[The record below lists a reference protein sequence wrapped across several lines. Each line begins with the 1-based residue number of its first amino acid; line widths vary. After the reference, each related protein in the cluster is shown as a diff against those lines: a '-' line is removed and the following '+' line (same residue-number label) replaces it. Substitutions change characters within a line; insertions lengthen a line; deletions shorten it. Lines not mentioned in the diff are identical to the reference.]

1 MKPLTRSKMGR
12 YGQSELG
19 RVGQRLLAL
28 SLLSLP
34 AALGMGACSP
44 EVKKVPFGDGGSGGS
59 GGTPIP
65 AGNEVLIEQCGADG
79 SLCGEGCCPAGNVCS
94 DFGRCIPDTEC
105 TDSSECTSDSTCA
118 QGRCQPWDVYP
129 DGFRFNR
136 ACRDSVDLPSV
147 VPTVQ
152 CRWPGDTVPSI
163 QPEMV
168 QVIGTPMVM
177 DFDSDNDPETIEPS
191 IVFISYSGPFNAN
204 TGVIRVINGKT
215 CELQDTIEG
224 QFPFTPEVPLALGD
238 INNDG
243 RPDIIAADEEQVGAA
258 IRSGI
263 AVFEL
268 AGTGPDP
275 KFQPMPRGRLRS
287 SGTGIIKGFALAD
300 IDDDE
305 YPEIF
310 TEKTMLRFDVAQ
322 DALVDVTALQP
333 SSVGVGGVSR
343 PELTM
348 LEPPTVTDIDGDRIA
363 EVVTPQG
370 IFTWNSTARA
380 FEDKSR
386 GGTQALWN
394 GNDADPEGAFMAMAN
409 LEEWPTGLQGAV
421 DSVELV
427 VVGHNGK
434 VWVRTVD
441 GQVRFLMQ
449 TPGLAG
455 SPPVIA
461 DFDGDGRMEFAS
473 GGLDT
478 VTVFDLDCTPT
489 FFNERGCEDGRG
501 EARPDGVLWEGR
513 VQGARSGLA
522 VFDFDGDG
530 RSEVVYGDQCFMRV
544 YDGGTGEVLFSAPRR
559 STTQWEYPVIADTDG
574 DGSSKIVT
582 ASNDN
587 DPTVTC
593 DATDLRNDNATVES
607 EPTHGIT
614 VWAEANNRWAGS
626 RHVWNQHNYYI
637 TNVRDDGTI
646 PKMSEVDTHWEPG
659 FPNTYRQNVQGSS
672 GRSLSLGDV
681 TTTGDPA
688 VACNERAGTAEVK
701 IDLCNRGSVD
711 LAPNAT
717 EIALVREDAPTT
729 VLCQE
734 RNQQAIGVGTC
745 VTVACQ
751 IDVPPRAEP
760 FNLMILGDPADQVHE
775 CSESNNRSL
784 ISRVSCT
791 GVID

>member
-1 MKPLTRSKMGR
+1 
-12 YGQSELG
+12 
-19 RVGQRLLAL
+19 LLAL
-28 SLLSLP
+28 SLTSLP
-34 AALGMGACSP
+34 VAFGMGACSP
-44 EVKKVPFGDGGSGGS
+44 EAPPLVIPDGVGGS

-65 AGNEVLIEQCGADG
+65 EGSPLADQCGSDG
-79 SLCGEGCCPAGNVCS
+79 TLCGDGCCVAGNVCS
-94 DFGRCIPDTEC
+94 EFGRCIPDTEC
-105 TDSSECTSDSTCA
+105 TDSSECTADSTCA
-118 QGRCQPWDVYP
+118 QGRCQPWDIFP
-129 DGFRFNR
+129 DGFRYNR
-136 ACRDSVDLPSV
+136 ACRDAVDLPSV

-152 CRWPGDTVPSI
+152 CSWPGATPPAI
-163 QPEMV
+163 EPEMV
-168 QVIGTPMVM
+168 QVIGTPMVV
-177 DFDSDNDPETIEPS
+177 DFDSDNDPSTIEPS
-191 IVFISYSGPFNAN
+191 IVFISYAGPFNNN
-204 TGVIRVINGKT
+204 TGVIRVIDGKT
-215 CELQDTIEG
+215 CALQDTIQG

-243 RPDIIAADEEQVGAA
+243 KPDIIAADEEPLGAA

-268 AGTGPDP
+268 ASSGPTPKFRPMQNGRIRSGGTGTI
-275 KFQPMPRGRLRS
+275 R
-287 SGTGIIKGFALAD
+287 GFALAD
-300 IDDDE
+300 IDDDD

-310 TEKTMLRFDVAQ
+310 TEKTMLRFDVPQ
-322 DALVDVTALQP
+322 SSLVDVTALLP
-333 SSVGVGGVSR
+333 SVVGTVASR

-348 LEPPTVTDIDGDRIA
+348 LEPPTITDIDGDHIA

-370 IFTWNSTARA
+370 IFTWNSLTRS
-380 FEDKSR
+380 FEDKTR
-386 GGTQALWN
+386 GGTAPLWN
-394 GNDADPEGAFMAMAN
+394 GNDDDAEGAFIAMAN
-409 LEEWPTGLQGAV
+409 LENWPTGLPGAV
-421 DSVELV
+421 DSAELV
-427 VVGHNGK
+427 VIGHNGK

-478 VTVFDLDCTPT
+478 LTVFDLDCTPT
-489 FFNERGCEDGRG
+489 FFNERGCEGGRG
-501 EARPDGVLWEGR
+501 EQRANGVLWEGQ

-544 YDGGTGEVLFSAPRR
+544 YDGASGDVLFSAPRR

-587 DPTVTC
+587 DPTVSC
-593 DATDLRNDNATVES
+593 PLTDPRNQNTTVQAQA
-607 EPTHGIT
+607 THGVT
-614 VWAEANNRWAGS
+614 VWKEANNRWAGS
-626 RHVWNQHNYYI
+626 RHIWNQHNYYI

-646 PKMSEVDTHWEPG
+646 PKMSEVEPHWEAG
-659 FPNTYRQNVQGSS
+659 FPNTFRQNVQGAT
-672 GRSLSLGDV
+672 GRSLSLADV
-681 TTTGDPA
+681 TTAGVPTID
-688 VACNERAGTAEVK
+688 CNERAGTAQVT
-701 IDLCNRGSVD
+701 IDLCNRGSITLQPD
-711 LAPNAT
+711 ET

-734 RNQQAIGVGTC
+734 RNAVAISAGQCISVSCG
-745 VTVACQ
+745 
-751 IDVPPRAEP
+751 IDAPPRTEP
-760 FNLMILGDPADQVHE
+760 FNLLILGDPADQVHE
-775 CSESNNRSL
+775 CAEGNNRSV

-791 GVID
+791 GSID

>member
-1 MKPLTRSKMGR
+1 MGR
-12 YGQSELG
+12 IGRGELG
-19 RVGQRLLAL
+19 VTGQRLLAP
-28 SLLSLP
+28 SLVSL
-34 AALGMGACSP
+34 AFALGAGACSP
-44 EVKKVPFGDGGSGGS
+44 EPEKLIIPPGGSGGS
-59 GGTPIP
+59 EGTPIP
-65 AGNEVLIEQCGADG
+65 PDQQGLIDRCGEDG
-79 SLCGEGCCPAGNVCS
+79 TLCGTGCCLAGNVCS
-94 DFGRCIPDTEC
+94 EFNRCIPDTEC
-105 TDSSECTSDSTCA
+105 TDSSDCTADSTCA

-147 VPTVQ
+147 VPEVQ
-152 CRWPGDTVPSI
+152 CRWPGDTPPAV
-163 QPEMV
+163 QPDMV
-168 QVIGTPMVM
+168 QVIGTPMVV
-177 DFDSDNDPETIEPS
+177 DFNSDNDRSTVNPS
-191 IVFISYSGPFNAN
+191 IVFISYSGPFNDN
-204 TGVIRVINGKT
+204 TGVIRVIDGKT
-215 CELQDTIEG
+215 CELQDTIQG

-243 RPDIIAADEEQVGAA
+243 KPDIIAADEERVGAA
-258 IRSGI
+258 TRSGV

-268 AGTGPDP
+268 AGSGPTP
-275 KFQPMPRGRLRS
+275 KFRPMPNGRIRS

-300 IDDDE
+300 IDDDA

-310 TEKTMLRFDVAQ
+310 TEKTMLRFDVPQ
-322 DALVDVTALQP
+322 NGLVDVTALQP
-333 SSVGVGGVSR
+333 SSADAGGVVR

-348 LEPPTVTDIDGDRIA
+348 LEPPTVTDVDGDRIA
-363 EVVTPQG
+363 EVITPQG
-370 IFTWNSTARA
+370 IFTWNSLTRK

-386 GGTQALWN
+386 GGLQPLWN
-394 GNDADPEGAFMAMAN
+394 PSDFDPEGAFLAMAN
-409 LEEWPTGLQGAV
+409 IEEWPTGLPGAV
-421 DSVELV
+421 DSAEIV
-427 VVGHNGK
+427 VIGHNGK

-473 GGLDT
+473 GGLDSI
-478 VTVFDLDCTPT
+478 TVFDLDCTPS
-489 FFNERGCEDGRG
+489 FFNERGCENGRG
-501 EARPDGVLWEGR
+501 DPRANGVLWQGR

-544 YDGGTGEVLFSAPRR
+544 YDGGTGNVLFSAPRR

-574 DGSSKIVT
+574 DGSSKIVI

-593 DATDLRNDNATVES
+593 PGTDPRNQNAVVNS
-607 EPTHGIT
+607 AATHGIT
-614 VWAEANNRWAGS
+614 VWAEADNRWAGS
-626 RHVWNQHNYYI
+626 RPVWNQHNYYI

-646 PKMSEVDTHWEPG
+646 PRMSEADTHWEEG
-659 FPNTYRQNVQGSS
+659 SPNTFRQNVQGAT

-681 TTTGDPA
+681 TTAGNPA
-688 VACNERAGTAEVK
+688 ILCNERTGTAEVT
-701 IDLCNRGSVD
+701 IDLCNRGSID
-711 LAPNAT
+711 LQAQQT

-729 VLCQE
+729 VLCQQS
-734 RNQQAIGVGTC
+734 NATAIGTGRCISVSC
-745 VTVACQ
+745 E
-751 IDVPPRAEP
+751 IDVPPRTEP
-760 FNLMILGDPADQVHE
+760 FNLLIVGDPANQVDE
-775 CSESNNRSL
+775 CSEANNRSV

-791 GVID
+791 GSID